1 MASAEISASPAAV
14 AGPAGG
20 AASTGPEALSAIGI
34 AHQIPRNTLAL
45 LMVAQV
51 AVILPYLQQLSIWI
65 IAVGLFCG
73 LWRTNVYLGRWD
85 YPKRWLK
92 AVLVLACV
100 GGVAISGIGAF
111 SLEAMASLLVS
122 MFALKLIEMKSRRD
136 AYVVIFLGYF
146 AIAIQFLFE
155 QQLLLAIYQL
165 GAFVLVTAAMVS
177 LNQLQVAARPL
188 PSLKLAGVL
197 VLQAVPL
204 TLAMFLLFPRMAP
217 LWTVP
222 LPGSSVTGLSDVVKP
237 GDIANLTQSD
247 ELAFRVVVEGQ
258 MPPPTQRY
266 WRGLV
271 FSDFEDGGWKA
282 RNRRPAR
289 EYPLTRSSDLRYEV
303 LLEPT
308 MQTWLY
314 ALENSTSEHSN
325 VYLTQDGRL
334 ESEEPVMSVFR
345 YRAVQH
351 RRDRRAEPLPES
363 VRVRETAID
372 PEANPRLQALG
383 PALLEEHG
391 SAMAMTRAILTHIRQ
406 APFRYTLSPPRYP
419 GANGFDDFWFDGQA
433 GFCEHYASA
442 YVYLMRSAGIPA
454 RVVGG
459 YQGGEVNEVSGHLI
473 VRQYDAH
480 AWAEFYDPEL
490 GWFRVDPTASV
501 APERIE
507 RGLTAALSS
516 SDLASLPLLSSAR
529 LGDWDLASSLLRWM
543 DSIEHRWNL
552 WVVGYDS
559 NVQYRFLSDL
569 LGEVTAARIGM
580 AILTFGGI
588 GLGLVAIVIF
598 WGRREV
604 NRHPVERAFRNF
616 SNALAGYGYRKRPE
630 ESPAAFVRRVA
641 DEVGLTEAQVGPV
654 IAELNTLLYNP
665 GVASG
670 GREIKALR
678 SQLRRLQFRLAFG
691 AAR

>member
-1 MASAEISASPAAV
+1 MAFAEPAPASLGRPTI
-14 AGPAGG
+14 P
-20 AASTGPEALSAIGI
+20 TGQTAIGV

-51 AVILPYLQQLSIWI
+51 AVIAPYLQQLSIWI

-73 LWRTNVYLGRWD
+73 MWRTNVYLGRWD

-92 AVLVLACV
+92 AVLVIACL
-100 GGVAISGIGAF
+100 GAVAISGVGAF
-111 SLEAMASLLVS
+111 SLEAMASVLIA

-146 AIAIQFLFE
+146 AMAIQFLFD
-155 QQLLLAIYQL
+155 QQLSLALYQL
-165 GAFVLVTAAMVS
+165 CAFILVTAAMVS

-188 PSLKLAGVL
+188 PSLKLASVL

-204 TLAMFLLFPRMAP
+204 TLVMFLLFPRMAP

-222 LPGSSVTGLSDVVKP
+222 LPGSSSTGLSDMVKP

-247 ELAFRVVVEGQ
+247 ELAFRVVVDGP
-258 MPPPTQRY
+258 MPAPSQRY

-271 FSDFEDGGWKA
+271 FSDFEDGGWRA

-289 EYPLTRSSDLRYEV
+289 DYPMAGTADLHYEV

-314 ALENSTSEHSN
+314 ALDHSTSEHSN

-334 ESEEPVMSVFR
+334 ESEDPIMSVFR

-351 RRDRRAEPLPES
+351 RSPPRTDPLSES
-363 VRVRETAID
+363 VRLRETTID
-372 PEANPRLQALG
+372 PAANPRLQALG
-383 PALLEEHG
+383 PALLAEHG
-391 SAMAMTRAILTHIRQ
+391 SPMAMTRAILTHIREN
-406 APFRYTLSPPRYP
+406 AFHYTLSPPLYP
-419 GANGFDDFWFDGQA
+419 GPHGFDEFWFDGQA

-442 YVYLMRSAGIPA
+442 YVYLMRAAGIPA

-459 YQGGEVNEVSGHLI
+459 YLGGEINDVSGHLI

-490 GWFRVDPTASV
+490 GWFRVDPTGAV
-501 APERIE
+501 APDRVEL
-507 RGLTAALSS
+507 GLTAALSS
-516 SDLASLPLLSSAR
+516 DDLASLPLLSSAR
-529 LGDWDLASSLLRWM
+529 IGDWDLAAGVLRWM

-559 NVQYRFLSDL
+559 NVQYRFLGDL
-569 LGEVTAARIGM
+569 LGKVTAARIGM
-580 AILTFGGI
+580 AILIFGGI
-588 GLGLVAIVIF
+588 GLGLVATFIF
-598 WGRREV
+598 WDRRPV
-604 NRHPVERAFRNF
+604 HRHPVERAFRNF
-616 SNALAGYGYRKRPE
+616 SNAMAGYGYRRRPE
-630 ESPAAFVRRVA
+630 ESPVAFVQRVA
-641 DEVGLTEAQVGPV
+641 DEIGLAEAQIGPV
-654 IAELNTLLYNP
+654 IAELDTLLYNP

-670 GREIKALR
+670 SREVRALR
-678 SQLRRLQFRLAFG
+678 SQLRRLQFRFAFG

>member
-1 MASAEISASPAAV
+1 MASAELNPDTSRRAEPQ
-14 AGPAGG
+14 G
-20 AASTGPEALSAIGI
+20 AIGI

-51 AVILPYLQQLSIWI
+51 AVIFPYLQQLSVWI

-92 AVLVLACV
+92 AVLVVACV
-100 GGVAISGIGAF
+100 GGVAISGVGAF
-111 SLEAMASLLVS
+111 SLEAMASLLVA

-155 QQLLLAIYQL
+155 QQLMLAVYQL
-165 GAFVLVTAAMVS
+165 GAFVLVTAAMIS

-188 PSLKLAGVL
+188 PSLKLASVL

-204 TLAMFLLFPRMAP
+204 TLVMFLLFPRMAP

-222 LPGSSVTGLSDVVKP
+222 LPGSSTTGLSDVVKP

-247 ELAFRVVVEGQ
+247 ELAFRVVMDGQ
-258 MPPPTQRY
+258 MIPPSQRY

-289 EYPLTRSSDLRYEV
+289 DYPMARNTDLRYEV

-308 MQTWLY
+308 MQTWLF
-314 ALENSTSEHSN
+314 ALDNSTSEHSN
-325 VYLTQDGRL
+325 VFLTSDGRL
-334 ESEEPVMSVFR
+334 ESEDPVMSVFR

-351 RRDRRAEPLPES
+351 QPERRAEPLSER
-363 VRVRETAID
+363 VRNRETAID

-383 PALLEEHG
+383 AAMLAEHG
-391 SAMAMTRAILTHIRQ
+391 SPMAMTRALLSHIRR
-406 APFRYTLSPPRYP
+406 APFSYTLSPPLYEGP
-419 GANGFDDFWFDGQA
+419 HAFDDFWFDGQA

-442 YVYLMRSAGIPA
+442 YVYLMRAAGIPA
-454 RVVGG
+454 RLVGG
-459 YQGGEVNEVSGHLI
+459 YLGGEVNEVSGHLV

-490 GWFRVDPTASV
+490 GWFRVDPTAAV

-529 LGDWDLASSLLRWM
+529 IGDWDLANTMLRWM
-543 DSIEHRWNL
+543 DTIEHRWNL

-559 NVQYRFLSDL
+559 NVQYRFLGDL

-580 AILTFGGI
+580 AILIFGGT
-588 GLGLVAIVIF
+588 GLGLVAVFIF
-598 WGRREV
+598 WGRRPV
-604 NRHPVERAFRNF
+604 NRHPVERAFRSF
-616 SNALAGYGYRKRPE
+616 SNALSGYGYEKRPE

-641 DEVGLTEAQVGPV
+641 DEVGLADAQVGPIV
-654 IAELNTLLYNP
+654 AELNTLLYNP

-670 GREIKALR
+670 GRELKALR
-678 SQLRRLQFRLAFG
+678 GQLRRLQFRLAFG

>member
-1 MASAEISASPAAV
+1 MASAEAVGNPGMTPAAGT
-14 AGPAGG
+14 AEE
-20 AASTGPEALSAIGI
+20 ASGAIGI

-45 LMVAQV
+45 LMMAQV
-51 AVILPYLQQLSIWI
+51 AVIAPYLQQLSVWI

-92 AVLVLACV
+92 AVLVVACL
-100 GGVAISGIGAF
+100 GGVAISGVGAF

-165 GAFVLVTAAMVS
+165 VAFTLVTAAMVS
-177 LNQLQVAARPL
+177 LNQLQATARSW
-188 PSLKLAGVL
+188 PSLKLASLL

-204 TLAMFLLFPRMAP
+204 TLVMFMLFPRIAP

-247 ELAFRVVVEGQ
+247 ELAFRVVVDGQ
-258 MPPPTQRY
+258 MPPPSHRY

-282 RNRRPAR
+282 RERRRAR
-289 EYPLTRSSDLRYEV
+289 DYPMPRSTDLRYEV

-325 VYLTQDGRL
+325 VYLTLDGRL
-334 ESEEPVMSVFR
+334 ESKDPIMSVFR

-351 RRDRRAEPLPES
+351 QADRRGGQLSES
-363 VRVRETAID
+363 ERIRETSID
-372 PEANPRLQALG
+372 PDANPRLQALG
-383 PALLEEHG
+383 KALLAEHG
-391 SAMAMTRAILTHIRQ
+391 SPMAMTRAILMQIREQ
-406 APFRYTLSPPRYP
+406 PFSYTLSPPLYP
-419 GANGFDDFWFDGQA
+419 GRDSFDGFWFDGRA

-442 YVYLMRSAGIPA
+442 FVYMMRSAGIPA
-454 RVVGG
+454 RLVGG
-459 YQGGEVNEVSGHLI
+459 YLGGEVNQVSGYLM

-480 AWAEFYDPEL
+480 AWAEFYDPQL
-490 GWFRVDPTASV
+490 GWFRVDPTAAV
-501 APERIE
+501 APERVE
-507 RGLTAALSS
+507 QGLTAALSS

-529 LGDWDLASSLLRWM
+529 IGDWDLAGDVLRWM

-569 LGEVTAARIGM
+569 LGEVTAARIGV
-580 AILTFGGI
+580 AVLIGGGI
-588 GLGLVAIVIF
+588 GLGLVAVVIF
-598 WGRREV
+598 WGRRPA
-604 NRHPVERAFRNF
+604 NRHPVERAFRRF
-616 SNALAGYGYRKRPE
+616 SNALAGYGYAKEPE

-641 DEVGLTEAQVGPV
+641 GQVGLTEAQVGPI
-654 IAELNTLLYNP
+654 IAELDTLLYNP

-670 GREIKALR
+670 GRELRALR

>member
-1 MASAEISASPAAV
+1 MVSGEVTPASMNAPSVQSH
-14 AGPAGG
+14 G
-20 AASTGPEALSAIGI
+20 TIGV

-92 AVLVLACV
+92 AVLVIACV
-100 GGVAISGIGAF
+100 GGVAISGVGAF

-155 QQLLLAIYQL
+155 QQLLLAVYQL
-165 GAFVLVTAAMVS
+165 VAFVLVTAAMVS

-188 PSLKLAGVL
+188 PSLRLASLL

-204 TLAMFLLFPRMAP
+204 TLVMFLLFPRMAP

-222 LPGSSVTGLSDVVKP
+222 LPGSSMTGLSDVVKP

-258 MPPPTQRY
+258 MPPPSQRY

-289 EYPLTRSSDLRYEV
+289 DYPMPSSTDLHYEV

-314 ALENSTSEHSN
+314 ALDNSTSEHSN

-334 ESEEPVMSVFR
+334 ESEDPIMSVFR

-351 RRDRRAEPLPES
+351 RPERRAEPLTEA
-363 VRVRETAID
+363 VRARETAID
-372 PEANPRLQALG
+372 SEANPRLQALG
-383 PALLEEHG
+383 PALLAEHG
-391 SAMAMTRAILTHIRQ
+391 SPMAMTRAILMHIREV
-406 APFRYTLSPPRYP
+406 PFHYTLSPPQYP
-419 GANGFDDFWFDGQA
+419 GQDAFDGFWFDGRA

-454 RVVGG
+454 RLVGG
-459 YQGGEVNEVSGHLI
+459 YLGGEVNQVSGHLI

-480 AWAEFYDPEL
+480 AWAEFYDETL
-490 GWFRVDPTASV
+490 GWFRVDPTAAV

-507 RGLTAALSS
+507 QGLTAALSS

-529 LGDWDLASSLLRWM
+529 IGDWDLASDVLRWM

-552 WVVGYDS
+552 WVVGFDS
-559 NVQYRFLSDL
+559 NAQYRSAWSHCLVSSL
-569 LGEVTAARIGM
+569 RRRVGM
-580 AILTFGGI
+580 AMLIGG
-588 GLGLVAIVIF
+588 GMGQH
-598 WGRREV
+598 GRGSAMVHRSGAGGRCV
-604 NRHPVERAFRNF
+604 NRHPVERRCSPRF
-616 SNALAGYGYRKRPE
+616 SDRAGRARDI
-630 ESPAAFVRRVA
+630 STPAGGVSIGDLCRRVA
-641 DEVGLTEAQVGPV
+641 SQVGLTEAQVGGCDRRTRIRFCTIRASRGV
-654 IAELNTLLYNP
+654 VP
-665 GVASG
+665 GA
-670 GREIKALR
+670 
-678 SQLRRLQFRLAFG
+678 
-691 AAR
+691 

>member
-1 MASAEISASPAAV
+1 MASVEA
-14 AGPAGG
+14 
-20 AASTGPEALSAIGI
+20 AASSGMTPATRSATAASDAIGI

-45 LMVAQV
+45 LMVVQV
-51 AVILPYLQQLSIWI
+51 AVIAPYLQQLSIWI

-73 LWRTNVYLGRWD
+73 LWRANVYLGRWD

-92 AVLVLACV
+92 AVLVVACV
-100 GGVAISGIGAF
+100 GGVAVSGVGAF

-146 AIAIQFLFE
+146 AIAIQFLFA
-155 QQLLLAIYQL
+155 QQLMLAVYQL
-165 GAFVLVTAAMVS
+165 IAFILVTAAMVS
-177 LNQLQVAARPL
+177 LNQLQVSARSW
-188 PSLKLAGVL
+188 PSLKLASLL

-204 TLAMFLLFPRMAP
+204 TLVMFMLFPRMAP

-222 LPGSSVTGLSDVVKP
+222 LPGSSVTGLSDVVRP
-237 GDIANLTQSD
+237 GDIADLTQSD

-258 MPPPTQRY
+258 MPLPSQRY

-271 FSDFEDGGWKA
+271 YSDFEAGGWKA
-282 RNRRPAR
+282 RERRRAR
-289 EYPLTRSSDLRYEV
+289 SYPMPRPSDLHYEV

-308 MQTWLY
+308 MRTWLY

-325 VYLTQDGRL
+325 VYLTLDGRL
-334 ESEEPVMSVFR
+334 ESKDPIMSVFR

-351 RRDRRAEPLPES
+351 QPDRRGGPLDES
-363 VRVRETAID
+363 ERIRETSID
-372 PEANPRLQALG
+372 PQANPRLQALG
-383 PALLEEHG
+383 KALLAEHG
-391 SAMAMTRAILTHIRQ
+391 SPMAMTRAILMHIREQ
-406 APFRYTLSPPRYP
+406 PFSYTLSPPLYP
-419 GANGFDDFWFDGQA
+419 GRDAFDGFWFDGRA

-459 YQGGEVNEVSGHLI
+459 YLGGEVNEVSGHLM

-490 GWFRVDPTASV
+490 GWFRVDPTAAV
-501 APERIE
+501 APERVE
-507 RGLTAALSS
+507 QGLAAALSS

-529 LGDWDLASSLLRWM
+529 IGDWDLAGSVLGWM

-559 NVQYRFLSDL
+559 NVQYRFLGDL
-569 LGEVTAARIGM
+569 LGEVTAARIGV
-580 AILTFGGI
+580 AILIGGSI
-588 GLGLVAIVIF
+588 GLGLVAVVIF
-598 WGRREV
+598 WGRRPA
-604 NRHPVERAFRNF
+604 NRHPVERTFKRF
-616 SNALAGYGYRKRPE
+616 SNALAGYGYCKQPE

-641 DEVGLTEAQVGPV
+641 AEVGLTDAQVGPV
-654 IAELNTLLYNP
+654 IAELDTLLYNP

-670 GREIKALR
+670 GRELRALR

>member
-1 MASAEISASPAAV
+1 MASAEAATAPLTGTSPGSGV
-14 AGPAGG
+14 DGTSG
-20 AASTGPEALSAIGI
+20 TIGI

-51 AVILPYLQQLSIWI
+51 AVIAPYLQQLSIWI
-65 IAVGLFCG
+65 IAVALFCG

-92 AVLVLACV
+92 AVLVVACL
-100 GGVAISGIGAF
+100 GGVGISGVGAF

-177 LNQLQVAARPL
+177 LNQLHLAVRPL

-197 VLQAVPL
+197 VFQAVPL
-204 TLAMFLLFPRMAP
+204 TLVMFLLFPRMAP

-222 LPGSSVTGLSDVVKP
+222 LPGSSVTGLSDTVKP
-237 GDIANLTQSD
+237 GDIASLTQSD
-247 ELAFRVVVEGQ
+247 ELAFRVVVDGP
-258 MPPPTQRY
+258 MPAPSQRY

-271 FSDFEDGGWKA
+271 FSDFEEGGWKA
-282 RNRRPAR
+282 RERRRAR
-289 EYPLTRSSDLRYEV
+289 EYPMSRSSDLNYEV

-314 ALENSTSEHSN
+314 ALGNSTSEHSN
-325 VYLTQDGRL
+325 VYLTVDGRL
-334 ESEEPVMSVFR
+334 ESRDPIMSVFR

-351 RRDRRAEPLPES
+351 QRDRRAEPLSES
-363 VRVRETAID
+363 ERIRETTID

-383 PALLEEHG
+383 KALLAEHG
-391 SAMAMTRAILTHIRQ
+391 TPMTMTRAVLTHIRE
-406 APFRYTLSPPRYP
+406 APYRYTLSPPLYQTRD
-419 GANGFDDFWFDGQA
+419 AFDEFWFDGQA

-442 YVYLMRSAGIPA
+442 YVYLMRAAGIPA

-459 YQGGEVNEVSGHLI
+459 YLGGEVNEVSGHLM

-480 AWAEFYDPEL
+480 AWTEFYDPEL
-490 GWFRVDPTASV
+490 GWFRVDPTAAV
-501 APERIE
+501 APERVE
-507 RGLTAALSS
+507 QGLTAALSS
-516 SDLASLPLLSSAR
+516 ADLASLPLLSSAR
-529 LGDWDLASSLLRWM
+529 IGDWDLAGSVLRWM

-559 NVQYRFLSDL
+559 NVQYRFLGDL

-580 AILTFGGI
+580 AILVFGGI
-588 GLGLVAIVIF
+588 GLGVVAIFIF
-598 WGRREV
+598 WGRRPV
-604 NRHPVERAFRNF
+604 NRHPVERAFKHF
-616 SNALAGYGYRKRPE
+616 SNALAGYGYSKRPE

-641 DEVGLTEAQVGPV
+641 EEVGLTDAQVGPIV
-654 IAELNTLLYNP
+654 AELNTLLYNP

-670 GREIKALR
+670 GRELRALR

>member
-1 MASAEISASPAAV
+1 MASIESSASTVSRPDPEQSSAV
-14 AGPAGG
+14 
-20 AASTGPEALSAIGI
+20 IGV

-51 AVILPYLQQLSIWI
+51 AVIAPYLQQLSIWI

-92 AVLVLACV
+92 SVLVVACI
-100 GGVAISGIGAF
+100 GGVAISGVGAF

-155 QQLLLAIYQL
+155 QQLMLAVYQL
-165 GAFVLVTAAMVS
+165 LAFVLVTAAMVS
-177 LNQLQVAARPL
+177 LNQLHVAARPL
-188 PSLKLAGVL
+188 PSLKLAAVL

-204 TLAMFLLFPRMAP
+204 TLVMFLLFPRMAP

-222 LPGSSVTGLSDVVKP
+222 LPGSSITGLSDVVKP

-258 MPPPTQRY
+258 MPPPSQRY

-289 EYPLTRSSDLRYEV
+289 NYPMSRPGDLNYEV

-314 ALENSTSEHSN
+314 ALDNSSSEHSN
-325 VYLTQDGRL
+325 VYLTDDGRL
-334 ESEEPVMSVFR
+334 ESRDPIMSVFR

-351 RRDRRAEPLPES
+351 QRSGNRQPLSES
-363 VRVRETAID
+363 VRRRETAID
-372 PEANPRLQALG
+372 PEANTRLQALG
-383 PALLEEHG
+383 PALLAEHG
-391 SAMAMTRAILTHIRQ
+391 SPMAMTRAILMQIRQ
-406 APFRYTLSPPRYP
+406 QPFSYTLSPPRYQSRH
-419 GANGFDDFWFDGQA
+419 AFDEFWFEGRA

-459 YQGGEVNEVSGHLI
+459 YQGGEINEVSGHLI

-490 GWFRVDPTASV
+490 GWFRVDPTAAV

-529 LGDWDLASSLLRWM
+529 IGDWDLAGDVLRWM

-559 NVQYRFLSDL
+559 NVQYRFLGDL

-580 AILTFGGI
+580 AILVFGGI
-588 GLGLVAIVIF
+588 GLGLVAVFIF
-598 WGRREV
+598 WGRRAV
-604 NRHPVERAFRNF
+604 NRHPVERAFRSF
-616 SNALAGYGYRKRPE
+616 SNALAGYGYEKRPE
-630 ESPAAFVRRVA
+630 ESPSAFVLRVA
-641 DEVGLTEAQVGPV
+641 DEVGLADAQVGPV
-654 IAELNTLLYNP
+654 VAELDTLLYNP

-670 GREIKALR
+670 GRELRALR

>member
-1 MASAEISASPAAV
+1 MASVEATVSATD
-14 AGPAGG
+14 GMTAGG
-20 AASTGPEALSAIGI
+20 SDGVAANTIGI

-51 AVILPYLQQLSIWI
+51 AVIAPYLQQLSVWI

-92 AVLVLACV
+92 SLLVVACV
-100 GGVAISGIGAF
+100 GGVAISGVGAF
-111 SLEAMASLLVS
+111 SLEAMASLLIS
-122 MFALKLIEMKSRRD
+122 MFALKLIEMKNRRD

-155 QQLLLAIYQL
+155 QQLMLAIYQL
-165 GAFVLVTAAMVS
+165 AAFVLVTAAMVS
-177 LNQLQVAARPL
+177 LNQLQVAARPW

-197 VLQAVPL
+197 VMQALPL
-204 TLAMFLLFPRMAP
+204 TLVMFLLFPRMAP

-222 LPGSSVTGLSDVVKP
+222 LPGSAKTGLSDVVRP

-258 MPPPTQRY
+258 MPPPSQRY

-282 RNRRPAR
+282 RERRRAR
-289 EYPLTRSSDLRYEV
+289 EYPMPRASDLRYEV

-325 VYLTQDGRL
+325 VYLTMDGRL
-334 ESEEPVMSVFR
+334 ESRDPVMSVFR
-345 YRAVQH
+345 YRAIRHQPE
-351 RRDRRAEPLPES
+351 RRGGPLPES

-372 PEANPRLQALG
+372 PDANPRLQALG
-383 PALLEEHG
+383 KALLAEHG
-391 SAMAMTRAILTHIRQ
+391 HPMAMTRAILTEIRVQ
-406 APFRYTLSPPRYP
+406 PFSYTLSPPLYP
-419 GANGFDDFWFDGQA
+419 DRDAFDAFWFDGRS

-442 YVYLMRSAGIPA
+442 YVYLMRAAGIPA

-459 YQGGEVNEVSGHLI
+459 YLGGEVNEVSGHLM

-480 AWAEFYDPEL
+480 AWTEFYDPEL
-490 GWFRVDPTASV
+490 GWFRVDPTAAV
-501 APERIE
+501 APERVEQGI
-507 RGLTAALSS
+507 TAALSS

-529 LGDWDLASSLLRWM
+529 IGDWDLAGSVLRWM

-559 NVQYRFLSDL
+559 NVQHRFLGDL

-580 AILTFGGI
+580 AILVGGGI
-588 GLGLVAIVIF
+588 ALGVVAVLIF
-598 WGRREV
+598 WGRRPA
-604 NRHPVERAFRNF
+604 NRHPVERAFRRF
-616 SNALAGYGYRKRPE
+616 SNALAGYGYSRRPE
-630 ESPAAFVRRVA
+630 ESPAAFVRRV
-641 DEVGLTEAQVGPV
+641 
-654 IAELNTLLYNP
+654 
-665 GVASG
+665 
-670 GREIKALR
+670 
-678 SQLRRLQFRLAFG
+678 
-691 AAR
+691 